1 VLLPHADPIHKVTI
15 ILRGMALGLTQQ
27 LPVDET
33 HHYSKEY
40 LDDQF
45 AMLTGGRTAEEIA
58 TVGITEAVGPLTVG
72 KKEEPILFGREI
84 AQHQDYSEDAAWRID
99 QEVKRIVSANYER
112 AHRILVEY
120 KVVLVNIADE
130 LLTREV
136 LDGEQVRRMVRGLSL
151 NAPQPAAHR
160 AARFPFAQSGNSAT
174 D

>member
-1 VLLPHADPIHKVTI
+1 MVCEW
-15 ILRGMALGLTQQ
+15 GL
-27 LPVDET
+27 
-33 HHYSKEY
+33 S
-40 LDDQF
+40 
-45 AMLTGGRTAEEIA
+45 
-58 TVGITEAVGPLTVG
+58 EAVGPLTFG
-72 KKEEPILFGREI
+72 KREEPILLGRGI

-99 QEVKRIVSANYER
+99 QEVKRTVSANYER

-151 NAPQPAAHR
+151 NEPQPAAHR
-160 AARFPFAQSGNSAT
+160 AVRFPFAQSGNSAT